1 MPRVFPPFPER
12 PEFDVYAV
20 LEPAREVGGDLYGV
34 SAAGPARLVIWL
46 TGLSGNKEKMQ
57 PYLQDLAREGFVA
70 LSFDPWQHGERGMET
85 SAQMLERVFGAFRKR
100 MWPIPGQTTLDT
112 LRVIE

>member
-1 MPRVFPPFPER
+1 MSSVADE
-12 PEFDVYAV
+12 
-20 LEPAREVGGDLYGV
+20 
-34 SAAGPARLVIWL
+34 
-46 TGLSGNKEKMQ
+46 LSGESGWVEHIPVRWIKPTARSGPSRLIIFLPHFSGTKEQ
-57 PYLQDLAREGFVA
+57 TTGFLRDLAREDFVA

-100 MWPIPGQTTLDT
+100 MWPILGQTTLDT